1 MKEEIIFQ
9 IQSQE
14 IINLKSKERTL
25 KGFNEED
32 KAYKKG
38 VTVYSEF
45 SEESKEE
52 ENQDKEELLKLIK
65 DSSKERSIE
74 QANNKVSKIK

>member
-1 MKEEIIFQ
+1 
-9 IQSQE
+9 
-14 IINLKSKERTL
+14 
-25 KGFNEED
+25 
-32 KAYKKG
+32 
-38 VTVYSEF
+38 VYSEF